1 VQGRLRKEYLSVVIE
16 TECKHCGQAMRI
28 GVDSDMQISTHD
40 DRNKPWVFMPD
51 VEWSSFTERT
61 IIDAY

>member
-1 VQGRLRKEYLSVVIE
+1 MIE

-28 GVDSDMQISTHD
+28 GVDSDMQISFHD
-40 DRNKPWVFMPD
+40 YKNKPWVFMPEVD
-51 VEWSSFTERT
+51 WNGFTGRT